1 MTEPSGD
8 AGVISV
14 LIERFE
20 EQRLPRALEMKERVD
35 QGEKLSDI
43 DLAFLKEVFADAR
56 HMKTYIDKF
65 RLPPPETTTQSD
77 DPTPIHLP
85 QPFPPHRQR
94 RVVRFV
100 GCNWSF

>member
-8 AGVISV
+8 AGVLSV
-14 LIERFE
+14 LVERFE

-65 RLPPPETTTQSD
+65 PEYRSVAAQAMSLYSD
-77 DPTPIHLP
+77 ISKKALENEE
-85 QPFPPHRQR
+85 
-94 RVVRFV
+94 
-100 GCNWSF
+100 GK

>member
-1 MTEPSGD
+1 MTEPSDD

-14 LIERFE
+14 LVERFE

-56 HMKTYIDKF
+56 NMKTYIDKF
-65 RLPPPETTTQSD
+65 PEYQSLAAQAMSLYSD
-77 DPTPIHLP
+77 ISKKALENEEGT
-85 QPFPPHRQR
+85 
-94 RVVRFV
+94 
-100 GCNWSF
+100 